1 MAGGLMAAGN
11 LHGAAANTEN
21 EKLPREVWIG
31 TVSQERM
38 EVRNQEE
45 NIDTILGFLESMKTY
60 HPDIICLPE
69 VFTRLGSPSVDS
81 YEEIAETMPFP
92 SLAPFKKYAKE
103 NHCYLICP
111 IHIKENGKVYNS
123 AVVIDRQGEVLGNYK
138 KIHTTIGEMDK
149 DVFPGPLDPPVFD
162 LDFGRIGIQICFDV
176 EWKDGWES
184 LKKKDPDIIF
194 WPSAFSGR
202 TAIQT
207 KAWECSSYIVSS
219 TIKGPSRICDLSGE
233 VIAQTENWNRNWICA
248 PVNLEK
254 VLIHSWPY
262 MRQFPDI
269 KEKYGRDIR
278 IETFDEEEWSL
289 LESLSPEIK
298 IRDVLDEFG
307 ILTLKEH
314 IGRATRAQDK
324 KRV

>member
-1 MAGGLMAAGN
+1 MAAGN
-11 LHGAAANTEN
+11 LQGAAANNEK

-38 EVRNQEE
+38 EVQNKGE
-45 NIDTILGFLESMKTY
+45 NLETMLGFLEEMKG
-60 HPDIICLPE
+60 HQPDIICLPE
-69 VFTRLGSPSVDS
+69 VFTRYGSTPVAS
-81 YEEIAETMPFP
+81 YEDTAESMPYP
-92 SLAPFKKYAKE
+92 SLAPFIQYAKE

-111 IHIKENGKVYNS
+111 IHIKENGKVYNA
-123 AVVIDRQGEVLGNYK
+123 AVVIDRQGEILGNYK

-176 EWKDGWES
+176 EWKDSWEA

-207 KAWECSSYIVSS
+207 KAWECSAYIVSS

-233 VIAQTENWNRNWICA
+233 VIAQTEYWNRNWVCA
-248 PVNLEK
+248 PINLEK
-254 VLIHSWPY
+254 VMIHSWPY
-262 MRQFPDI
+262 VRHFPDI
-269 KEKYGRDIR
+269 KKEYGRNIR
-278 IETFDEEEWSL
+278 IKTFDEEEWTL

-298 IRDVLDEFG
+298 IRDVLDKFE

-314 IGRATRAQDK
+314 IERADRAQHK
-324 KRV
+324 KRG